1 MKSASVAEFYTTI
14 ENKCCNELG
23 KSNLID
29 NSCLKFHYLGSLFFF
44 FGLQH
49 LDGDYNEY
57 LEKQAV
63 SLHIVEIV
71 FET

>member
-1 MKSASVAEFYTTI
+1 MTEFYTTI

-23 KSNLID
+23 KSTLID
-29 NSCLKFHYLGSLFFF
+29 NSCLKFHCLGSLSFFF
-44 FGLQH
+44 FLGLQH

-63 SLHIVEIV
+63 SLHIVEV
-71 FET
+71 AFET